1 MKKFLSGMIAA
12 LLMAAGLVAF
22 SGQSA
27 QAACGDQYTP
37 CVATKTKPKAKPVDS
52 TKKPVVE
59 VQVTANGNVKPVGVV
74 EITVNGKTYTANYK
88 GGKIDVKL
96 PKLKPGKYK
105 VKVTFVPAKV
115 GNFEESSKTITLTV
129 KKPKKR

>member
-1 MKKFLSGMIAA
+1 MKKFLSGLIAA
-12 LLMAAGLVAF
+12 LVMAAGLVAF

-52 TKKPVVE
+52 GKKPVVE
-59 VQVTANGNVKPVGVV
+59 VQVTANGNVKPIGVV
-74 EITVNGKTYTANYK
+74 VITVNGKKYEFNYK
-88 GGKIDVKL
+88 GGKLDAKL

-105 VKVTFVPAKV
+105 VKVEFVPAAV
-115 GNFEESSKTITLTV
+115 GNFEGSSKTVTLTV

>member
-1 MKKFLSGMIAA
+1 MKKFLSSLIAA

-27 QAACGDQYTP
+27 QAACGDRYTP
-37 CVATKTKPKAKPVDS
+37 CVATKTKAKAKPVEA

-59 VQVTANGNVKPVGVV
+59 VQISANGNVKPIGVV
-74 EITVNGKTYTANYK
+74 EIKIGDKTYEFNYK
-88 GGKIDVKL
+88 GGKLDAKL

-105 VKVTFVPAKV
+105 ITVTFVPAAV
-115 GNFEESSKTITLTV
+115 GNFKESTKKVTLTV